1 MRSLLVY
8 LFVCLVQLFA
18 PALCL
23 AGMAEHACASS
34 ARHTHDSH
42 TNGSHADDSHTGDSG
57 AGDSH
62 NKDGHCDHEQGCSTD
77 PCQISIGRS
86 VFQTPALSARL
97 VNEPIFSAGGFKSSL
112 FQSPLEAWQTQRRH
126 LCSQQL
132 HLPSSSPYPSSSFPL
147 LI

>member
-8 LFVCLVQLFA
+8 LFVCLVQLFT

-23 AGMAEHACASS
+23 AGIAEHACASE
-34 ARHTHDSH
+34 ARHTNDSH
-42 TNGSHADDSHTGDSG
+42 TNGSQ